1 MAGLDA
7 TITGQGTLS
16 PKANL
21 ELDPTQTQDLLKS
34 MQRMIDEREGPLNQL
49 NIGLKDA
56 MAAAVP
62 NLTGAGSRAI
72 AERDAQK
79 LAEAQDLFKM
89 KQEMTAYQ
97 AALAQQQGT
106 QAALNKQISGG
117 QPTAGGQPTSGA
129 GGSALPAYVQ
139 NAYDLEQTTAGKK
152 AILQDYYKKQGE
164 KNLDF
169 ENRAESYSQEIN
181 VYDMQ
186 NGGALT
192 KVPVI
197 DAKRNPE
204 RFRTQLPTVNASG
217 STYKPATSGQTSA
230 NYGGPNTAAPQG
242 SSLFNEAANNLIDR
256 REGGYNATDGN
267 TGAPVNMG
275 INKKFHPDVDVK
287 NMTRDQALNIYKK
300 EYWDEINADALS
312 PAAAKIAFD
321 AAVNQGPAYA
331 KRLIAEVGDNP
342 QAMLERRAADYA
354 KGTHNPGWENRLQ
367 NLSAEIKTT
376 SPWKAGAD
384 VNAPPAPTGNR
395 AVDEQNMA
403 TWQATQKQN
412 LEVKGT
418 EQKKS
423 AEKAGERQAAMKENA
438 DRADDMINNANVI
451 TSIATNPEYQKISGI
466 SKQGILSDPR
476 AAVANILHGA
486 TLGHVSE
493 KSADDMVSKT
503 LSQKEI
509 AARDELERASSAL
522 GVQYAAQIFHG
533 ARMGIG
539 LENMAMK
546 TKGVGTEYLPET
558 NALNADII
566 REGAKFNQA
575 RNELWKQYKATHG
588 GENASFA
595 AFEDEPLYR
604 KLEDDTRAILA
615 KKHPDIFKVEDDH
628 RVDFDSKK
636 AKTLSSGGAEA
647 IPTVT
652 TKEQFDALPSG
663 SVYMEN
669 GKKFRKP

>member
-7 TITGQGTLS
+7 TVTGQGTLS

-97 AALAQQQGT
+97 AALAQQQAT

-117 QPTAGGQPTSGA
+117 QPTAGGKPTAGA
-129 GGSALPAYVQ
+129 GGSTLPAYVQ

-152 AILQDYYKKQGE
+152 AILQDYYKEQRNKGLE
-164 KNLDF
+164 F
-169 ENRAESYSQEIN
+169 ENRAESYSQEVA
-181 VYDMQ
+181 VYDMD

-197 DAKRNPE
+197 DVKNNPQ
-204 RFRTQLPTVNASG
+204 RFRTQLPTTNAPSSNAQPSG
-217 STYKPATSGQTSA
+217 GSATKT
-230 NYGGPNTAAPQG
+230 NYGGTNTTTTQG

-275 INKKFHPDVDVK
+275 INKKFHPEVDVK
-287 NMTRDQALNIYKK
+287 NMTRDQALGIYKK

-354 KGTHNPGWENRLQ
+354 KGTQNPNWKNRLQ
-367 NLSAEIKTT
+367 NLSAEVKDV
-376 SPWKAGAD
+376 SPFKGTAPVVAP
-384 VNAPPAPTGNR
+384 PPAPTGNR
-395 AVDEQNMA
+395 AVDEQNLE
-403 TWQATQKQN
+403 TWKAQQKQN

-438 DRADDMINNANVI
+438 DRAEEMKLNADI
-451 TSIATNPEYQKISGI
+451 IMGLASDPKLQKISGI
-466 SKQGILSDPR
+466 SKQGVLTDAR
-476 AAVANILHGA
+476 AAAANILHDA

-493 KSADDMVSKT
+493 KTADDMLAKT
-503 LSQKEI
+503 LSREEI
-509 AARDELERASSAL
+509 DARDKLERASSAL

-558 NALNADII
+558 NRMNADII
-566 REGAKFNQA
+566 KEGAIFNQA
-575 RNELWKQYKATHG
+575 RNELWKQYKETHG
-588 GENASFA
+588 GDNASFA
-595 AFEDEPLYR
+595 AFEDEPAYR
-604 KLEDDTRAILA
+604 KLEDQTRANLA
-615 KKHPDIFKVEDDH
+615 KKYPQIFKVEDDH
-628 RVDFDSKK
+628 RVD
-636 AKTLSSGGAEA
+636 AKRIETPAA
-647 IPTVT
+647 ATPPTVT
-652 TKEQFDALPSG
+652 TKQQYDALPSG
-663 SVYMEN
+663 TVYLED